1 MKEGKLQAALNL
13 LTRPKTGGI
22 LGLNDMV
29 MYGDDQMTVR
39 DILSKKH
46 PPSSTPPVD
55 ALLPENASPPH
66 EIIWA
71 YLISGTGRDDPGKS
85 AYLISGMAGTITE
98 ILTCL
103 KPGITE
109 IAECLNPRTD
119 VAPPSKRWKCASA
132 KQVLKLGAV

>member
-71 YLISGTGRDDPGKS
+71 YLISG
-85 AYLISGMAGTITE
+85 MAGTITE